1 MAFAAN
7 GKLLIA
13 VGGASEGSLCVFNVN
28 EGSVIK
34 STLIRSHAVNKVV
47 VDTNLDEGEGVEFIT
62 IGSKGTFTMW
72 KLDTVED
79 IGIEL
84 VFSAVTMKE
93 ELKECDFVTATY
105 TPPILTLGGQSIILL
120 GTA

>member
-13 VGGASEGSLCVFNVN
+13 VGGASEGSLCVFDVN

-47 VDTNLDEGEGVEFIT
+47 VDPNLDEGEGVEFIT

-79 IGIEL
+79 VGIEL
-84 VFSAVTMKE
+84 VFSAVAMKE

-105 TPPILTLGGQSIILL
+105 TPTILTLGG
-120 GTA
+120 